1 MQSKFGRFRDVL
13 WSLVT
18 LATAAGVPRVLI
30 VDELRRLAGL
40 VSDNEDT
47 YCHGGKQVR
56 LTDCLLR
63 QVDSAE
69 AYTKNPVD
77 FAAQKPA

>member
-30 VDELRRLAGL
+30 VGELRRLAAL

-47 YCHGGKQVR
+47 DCHGGKQ
-56 LTDCLLR
+56 DG
-63 QVDSAE
+63 
-69 AYTKNPVD
+69 
-77 FAAQKPA
+77 